1 MARGARGRG
10 RRARSHVGHTDAVSL
25 LTYATMG
32 ATYAFAAAVQPGPY
46 QAYLIASTMT
56 NGWRRTAPA
65 VFAPLLSDV
74 PIVTLVLLV
83 LTRVPSAAVSGLRLV
98 GGLFLLYLAFGAFQ
112 AWRDYAQIEVA
123 QVTPVRHTV
132 LSAAMVNLLNPNPYL
147 GWSLIMGPL
156 LVEAWRVSPSHGL
169 ALVVSFYVTMVLATA
184 ALLVPFAGARALG
197 PRVGRVLVGLSALAL
212 AGFGFYQCW
221 TGVRALVSA

>member
-1 MARGARGRG
+1 MARGARGRA

-25 LTYATMG
+25 LTCATIG
-32 ATYAFAAAVQPGPY
+32 ATYAFAAAVQPGPF

-74 PIVTLVLLV
+74 PIVCLVLLV
-83 LTRVPSAAVSGLRLV
+83 LTRVTPTVVTGLRLA
-98 GGLFLLYLAFGAFQ
+98 GGLFLLYLAFGAFK
-112 AWRDYAQIEVA
+112 AWREYEEIRAVRA
-123 QVTPVRHTV
+123 APVTHTV

-147 GWSLIMGPL
+147 SWSLVLGPL
-156 LVEAWRVSPSHGL
+156 LLEAWRVSPSHAG

-184 ALLVPFAGARALG
+184 ALLVPFAGARAMG

-212 AGFGFYQCW
+212 AGFGVYQCW